1 VKRARAA
8 VAAVVAV
15 AAGAAGAAG
24 ASGCGDSC
32 VGTACAPMFDVA
44 FVEVQDLA
52 VVHDVAITSAAVVVV
67 GPGGLNVFSPA
78 TVTIAAGESVT
89 WDWVSGFHSIVSDTQ
104 AFASSPGQAS
114 GQYTVMF
121 PMAGTF
127 PYHCGVHGAMMTGTV
142 VVQ

>member
-1 VKRARAA
+1 VTRARAVVAAA
-8 VAAVVAV
+8 VAMLGAV
-15 AAGAAGAAG
+15 
-24 ASGCGDSC
+24 SGCGDSC
-32 VGTACAPMFDVA
+32 TGTACAPVFDVA
-44 FVEVQDLA
+44 FVEVEDLA
-52 VVHDVAITSAAVVVV
+52 VVRDMAITSAGVVVV

-89 WDWVSGFHSIVSDTQ
+89 WDWVSGFHSVVSDTQ

-121 PMAGTF
+121 PMAGMF